1 MDLAISVKKM
11 RTTLILLLLLLLLEG
26 YECFSS
32 SSSSTSTAGGKNS
45 FSNEKLKASL
55 NRPKVSRD
63 HLHHQQEKAA
73 ILVGATNTS
82 TSNTTAGEK
91 IINEMPL
98 KASTY
103 DDDDDISDHHY
114 LSTTS
119 TLALNDEDKE
129 EDLQYES
136 VMLSKLVRNYA
147 TFLEKTK
154 NYTTTSSSITSTT
167 SDKGEPD
174 KLMVNNNKAAQGEEA
189 GRRKSRPNIIENDI
203 ATDMEENLFRLGL
216 RWDVFPHKKWSNNT
230 IYYIIN
236 AKDYAQRE
244 QQLIKSAIQ
253 SFQFLSC
260 LKFKTWD
267 GDPDKD
273 YLHFQN
279 SKARPGCWSYIGKR
293 GGEQI
298 LSLRPPDE
306 KSCHCL
312 CNVGRVLHE
321 MMHALGFYHE
331 HTRPD
336 RDNYIE
342 IIEENVKRGK
352 NKNFQKKTLDT
363 TTVDFDYDYNSI
375 MHYGPLFFSKDKRS
389 KKTTIVPLSQS
400 AKIGQRN
407 MLSKTDCMKVNQAFG
422 CFDPMKDWNNKKIQ
436 ILCGLLGY

>member
-1 MDLAISVKKM
+1 VF
-11 RTTLILLLLLLLLEG
+11 
-26 YECFSS
+26 ECFSS
-32 SSSSTSTAGGKNS
+32 SSSSTAGGKNS
-45 FSNEKLKASL
+45 FSDELKASL

-63 HLHHQQEKAA
+63 HRQQEKPAA
-73 ILVGATNTS
+73 LATN
-82 TSNTTAGEK
+82 NTIAGM
-91 IINEMPL
+91 IIKEMPL
-98 KASTY
+98 EASSY
-103 DDDDDISDHHY
+103 DDISDHY
-114 LSTTS
+114 ISTS
-119 TLALNDEDKE
+119 LALNDEDK
-129 EDLQYES
+129 DLQYES
-136 VMLSKLVRNYA
+136 VMLSQLVHSYA

-154 NYTTTSSSITSTT
+154 NYTTTSASIAE
-167 SDKGEPD
+167 GEPD
-174 KLMVNNNKAAQGEEA
+174 KLLVNNNNKAQGGT
-189 GRRKSRPNIIENDI
+189 GRSPNIIENDI

-230 IYYIIN
+230 IYYVIN

-244 QQLIKSAIQ
+244 RQLIESAIQ

-342 IIEENVKRGK
+342 IIEENVKRGIYS
-352 NKNFQKKTLDT
+352 L
-363 TTVDFDYDYNSI
+363 
-375 MHYGPLFFSKDKRS
+375 
-389 KKTTIVPLSQS
+389 
-400 AKIGQRN
+400 
-407 MLSKTDCMKVNQAFG
+407 
-422 CFDPMKDWNNKKIQ
+422 
-436 ILCGLLGY
+436 